1 MEHLPVELHW
11 NVQKLLR
18 HPVAQI
24 LLDALEK
31 ANCQLKHSILDIVY
45 SHLIANSLNPPV
57 TFKYTLVHRINYY
70 TGKW

>member
-1 MEHLPVELHW
+1 MEQLPVELHW
-11 NVQKLLR
+11 NVQTFLR

-24 LLDALEK
+24 FLDALEK
-31 ANCQLKHSILDIVY
+31 ANCQLKHSIE
-45 SHLIANSLNPPV
+45 NPPV